1 MLCRQ
6 IDALMRVMMLLFLT
20 RSKIG
25 EKEGL

>member
-6 IDALMRVMMLLFLT
+6 IDALMRVMMLLFLA

-25 EKEGL
+25 DKEGL